1 MSDARAATATGAQTT
16 TMAAPLRCTGDRDI
30 SRFRGGANEETQ

>member
-1 MSDARAATATGAQTT
+1 MSDARAAAGPQTT
-16 TMAAPLRCTGDRDI
+16 TMAAPLRCTGDSDI